1 MSHNVACIV
10 AHPDDEVL
18 ACGAS
23 LALHA
28 NAKDLVSVLIL
39 STGLGARN
47 ELSQRSLLKL
57 RDQARRAADLL
68 GVTVVEFGEFP
79 DNAMDTVPL
88 LDVIQRVEGFI
99 SEFPADIIYTHHA
112 GDLNVD
118 HRVVNAAT
126 LTACR
131 PLPGR
136 GHSAILA
143 CEVSSSTE
151 WGAPPFAPFLPSEFI
166 DVSSTIETKMQAL
179 QCYEG
184 ELRPWPHPR
193 SLKGVKSLAEWRGVQ
208 VGLDAAE
215 AFMTLRRIRS

>member
-1 MSHNVACIV
+1 MSHTVACIV

-28 NAKDLVSVLIL
+28 EAKDVVAVLIL

-47 ELSQRSLLKL
+47 ELSQQSLLKL
-57 RDQARRAADLL
+57 RDQSRRAADLL

-88 LDVIQRVEGFI
+88 LDVIQRVESFI
-99 SEFPADIIYTHHA
+99 AAFPADIIYTHHA

-126 LTACR
+126 STACR

-136 GHSAILA
+136 GDMAILA

-151 WGAPPFAPFLPSEFI
+151 WGAPPLAPFVPSEFM
-166 DVSSTIETKMQAL
+166 DVSSTIENKLRAL
-179 QCYEG
+179 EYYED
-184 ELRPWPHPR
+184 ELRDWPHPR
-193 SLKGVKSLAEWRGVQ
+193 SLKGVRSLAEWRGAQ
-208 VGLDAAE
+208 AGFNAAE
-215 AFMTLRRIRS
+215 AFMTLRRVRS